1 MFAIPFASILFDISH
16 VPFYIYCIR
25 SHVIWYAFAVMFY
38 STSNLFP
45 HGISIQDV
53 MEELGLPSRMFE
65 MGFEPTGK
73 KRINNYFNLRWIEL
87 INMALDDDHSAMLN
101 A

>member
-1 MFAIPFASILFDISH
+1 
-16 VPFYIYCIR
+16 
-25 SHVIWYAFAVMFY
+25 
-38 STSNLFP
+38 
-45 HGISIQDV
+45 

-87 INMALDDDHSAMLN
+87 IKMALDDDHLAMLN
-101 A
+101 ASQFRRVLQMGGHTFSVMFVHYFLSRQLVTVKEFELWWLFAGKP

>member
-1 MFAIPFASILFDISH
+1 
-16 VPFYIYCIR
+16 
-25 SHVIWYAFAVMFY
+25 MFY